1 MSLNAA
7 RTFPISRRF
16 MRVWQRNLV
25 VYRKIWKI
33 NFLPPI
39 FEPLLYLL
47 AFGVGLSVFIEQV
60 PYQGRQISYVQFI
73 APSLLAVNIMYN
85 AFFETT
91 YASFVRMYYQKTF
104 DAILAT
110 PLSLEDVITGEIVW
124 GATKSVIATAL
135 MLTVVSCFG
144 LVRYPEGLL
153 ILPLAFLGGM
163 AFGSVGMVFTGMLA
177 SIDLFNLPIFLLI
190 TPMFLFSGTFFPL
203 DNLPAWA
210 QYLAAVLP
218 LTHLVTITR
227 DLALGVLSPS
237 LLWHAAYLVGFTTLT
252 FPLALVTMRRRL
264 IQ

>member
-1 MSLNAA
+1 MIFHPSTTV
-7 RTFPISRRF
+7 RISRRF
-16 MRVWQRNLV
+16 IRVWQRNLV

-39 FEPLLYLL
+39 LEPLLYLL
-47 AFGVGLSVFIEQV
+47 AFGVGLSVFIQQV
-60 PYQGRQISYVQFI
+60 PYRGREISYVQFI

-110 PLSLEDVITGEIVW
+110 PLSLEEVITGEIVW
-124 GATKSVIATAL
+124 GATKSIIATGL
-135 MLTVVSCFG
+135 MLGVVSCFG
-144 LVRYPEGLL
+144 LVAFPHGLL

-163 AFGSVGMVFTGMLA
+163 ALGSIGMVFTGILA
-177 SIDLFNLPIFLLI
+177 SIDLFNLPIFLFI

-203 DNLPAWA
+203 ENLPAWA
-210 QYLAAVLP
+210 QHLASVLP

-227 DLALGVLSPS
+227 DLAMGNLSIP
-237 LLWHAAYLVGFTTLT
+237 LLWNVAYLAAFTAVF
-252 FPLALVTMRRRL
+252 FPLAIYTMRRRL

>member
-1 MSLNAA
+1 MTATAMNTL
-7 RTFPISRRF
+7 RISRRF
-16 MRVWQRNLV
+16 WRVWQRNLV
-25 VYRKIWKI
+25 VYRRIWKI

-47 AFGVGLSVFIEQV
+47 AFGVGLSVFIQQV
-60 PYQGRQISYVQFI
+60 PYRGAQISYVQFI

-110 PLSLEDVITGEIVW
+110 PLSLEEVITGEIVW
-124 GATKSVIATAL
+124 GATKSVIATGL
-135 MLTVVSCFG
+135 MLGVVSCFG
-144 LVRYPEGLL
+144 LVAFPQGLW
-153 ILPLAFLGGM
+153 ILPLAFLGGL
-163 AFGSVGMVFTGMLA
+163 AFGSIGMVLTGVLA
-177 SIDLFNLPIFLLI
+177 SIDLFNLPIFLFI

-210 QYLAAVLP
+210 QHLAAVLP
-218 LTHLVTITR
+218 LTHLVAITR
-227 DLALGVLSPS
+227 DLAMGHLSGS
-237 LLWHAAYLVGFTTLT
+237 QLWSIAYLAAFTAVF
-252 FPLALVTMRRRL
+252 FPLALYTMRRRL

>member
-1 MSLNAA
+1 
-7 RTFPISRRF
+7 

-60 PYQGRQISYVQFI
+60 PYRGRQISYVQFI

-110 PLSLEDVITGEIVW
+110 PLSLEEVITGEIVW

-210 QYLAAVLP
+210 QYLATALP
-218 LTHLVTITR
+218 LTHLVSVTR
-227 DLALGVLSPS
+227 DLSMGSLSAS
-237 LLWHAAYLVGFTTLT
+237 LIWRTAYLIGVTAVF
-252 FPLALVTMRRRL
+252 FPLALYAMRRRL

>member
-1 MSLNAA
+1 MRFNAT
-7 RTFPISRRF
+7 RTFAVSRRF
-16 MRVWQRNLV
+16 VRVWQRNLV
-25 VYRKIWKI
+25 VYRRIWKI

-60 PYQGRQISYVQFI
+60 PYRGTQISYVQFI
-73 APSLLAVNIMYN
+73 APSLLSVNMMYN

-110 PLSLEDVITGEIVW
+110 PLSLEEIITGEIVW

-135 MLTVVSCFG
+135 MLAVVSGFG
-144 LVRYPEGLL
+144 LVHYPGGLL

-163 AFGSVGMVFTGMLA
+163 AFGSVGMVFTGILA
-177 SIDLFNLPIFLLI
+177 SIDLFNLPIFLFI
-190 TPMFLFSGTFFPL
+190 TPMFLFGGTFFPL

-210 QYLAAVLP
+210 QQLAMVFP
-218 LTHLVTITR
+218 LTHLVSVAR
-227 DLALGVLSPS
+227 DLALGVVSRSMLWS
-237 LLWHAAYLVGFTTLT
+237 LAYLTTFTAVF
-252 FPLALVTMRRRL
+252 FPLALYAMRRRL
-264 IQ
+264 IH